1 MLSYAVAASLKEAA
15 IKDIR
20 TLLRDR
26 VMRPIGVPADE
37 WSCGYGKTEEVDGLS
52 LVASWGGGSYSA
64 DATARV
70 ARLMLRGAS
79 IDRSAASS

>member
-1 MLSYAVAASLKEAA
+1 MLSYAVTASLKEAA

-26 VMRPIGVPADE
+26 VMRPIGVTADE

-52 LVASWGGGSYSA
+52 LVASWVEE
-64 DATARV
+64 ATVLTPRHV
-70 ARLMLRGAS
+70 SPG
-79 IDRSAASS
+79 